1 MCGEALKS
9 KLAFRGDAAHE
20 IYTKIFAGNA
30 AFYDPGNGGAP
41 RTIRQAAGAGFYPSP
56 DADLRNGHIPAADH
70 ERKQHREGAH
80 RTVSKQRKNTVG
92 FGLCPAAAEAAAR
105 GAGNAVSPL
114 HGPAAPGKN
123 LLRLPPAGGGRLVA
137 EIRRLPGGPG
147 LLPPRHAQAAR
158 LEPLA
163 HERAL

>member
-9 KLAFRGDAAHE
+9 KIAFRGDAAHE

-56 DADLRNGHIPAADH
+56 DADLRNGHIPAADY

-92 FGLCPAAAEAAAR
+92 LGVCPAAAEAVAR
-105 GAGNAVSPL
+105 SAGDAVPPL
-114 HGPAAPGKN
+114 HSPATPWED
-123 LLRLPPAGGGRLVA
+123 LSWLPPAGGGRLVA
-137 EIRRLPGGPG
+137 EIRRLPGGPS
-147 LLPPRHAQAAR
+147 LLPPRHAQTAR

-163 HERAL
+163 HECAF

>member
-9 KLAFRGDAAHE
+9 KFAFQSFAAHE
-20 IYTKIFAGNA
+20 IYTKIFARNA

-80 RTVSKQRKNTVG
+80 RTVSKQRKKPSASAFVQQRQKLLPVALETL
-92 FGLCPAAAEAAAR
+92 FHRFTA
-105 GAGNAVSPL
+105 
-114 HGPAAPGKN
+114 
-123 LLRLPPAGGGRLVA
+123 LLRPEKPFAVA
-137 EIRRLPGGPG
+137 ACWQWMARR
-147 LLPPRHAQAAR
+147 
-158 LEPLA
+158 
-163 HERAL
+163 